1 MVARKPQGTRSPPDF
16 EGNSGSSAR
25 KSIVQKKLTSK
36 KLIGMGAIVLIAVLA
51 MLWLQSK
58 LNSIMGLM

>member
-1 MVARKPQGTRSPPDF
+1 M
-16 EGNSGSSAR
+16 
-25 KSIVQKKLTSK
+25 QKKLTSK

-58 LNSIMGLM
+58 LASIMILM